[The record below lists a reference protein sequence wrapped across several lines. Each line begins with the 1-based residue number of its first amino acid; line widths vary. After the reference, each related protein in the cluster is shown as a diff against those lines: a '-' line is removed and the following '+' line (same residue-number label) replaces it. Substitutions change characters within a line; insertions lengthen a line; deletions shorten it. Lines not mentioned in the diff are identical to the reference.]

1 MPEQMWIGRRSICV
15 PTLVCRAE
23 EVAVLTSALA
33 STAAGHGGSVIVEGE
48 AGIGKTALAGAAL
61 AGADRA
67 GVQVFAAATEKM
79 DSHRPFGVLFDALDV
94 KAQSGEPRKAQ
105 IAAMLIAST
114 SDDGTMGRAG
124 SSFQIGEAILELV
137 EEACTSGPVA
147 LVLEDLH
154 WADMAS
160 LAVLHRLSR
169 RLVALPLLLLLTLRP
184 VPRRPE
190 LADVLDSLGADE
202 HSSRL
207 SLGPLPRAC
216 WARLVHALLGAPPGA
231 DLLDRVAAA
240 GGNPLFITELL
251 SVLVEEKGIGVA
263 PDGTATLSAAAQSQS
278 LTHAILRHLS
288 FLTPETRE
296 LLGVASVLGSRFS
309 LLDLA
314 LIAERSAVSLYRT
327 LGEALASGVLG
338 QDEDRLTFRHELI
351 RNALYEDLPRAVRL
365 GLHSDAATKLAAAGA
380 TPDRVAQ
387 HLLCSGSRS
396 AKTVRWLHRAGN
408 SAARGSAR
416 MGVELWEQA
425 LAMASPDDPLRAEI
439 QVSMALAL
447 TDAGRPAEAEALC
460 CQILDGVPPP
470 GTEAK
475 LRFFLSRSLML
486 RGQLTQAGSV
496 ARCRAASVAESA
508 RLQGSLAALA
518 AFSGHLEEAEGAAR
532 GADADA
538 SAAGDVPGRVIAMS
552 ALGFVL
558 GCRGELD
565 RAIEVLTE
573 AVALGEADGSR
584 TAREAAPH
592 VQLALVLGDLDRA
605 EEATAM
611 IAAGRGR
618 NDPTASL
625 SLTVAWKVHIIS
637 IAVMLGSGSFDDAA
651 AEAEAMSALATET
664 GLGWQG
670 VVHAARAQIA
680 LYQHG
685 PDAAEVW
692 LHRLDA
698 TPGPCGPG
706 IGTSWAARAR
716 ATYLAGRGDP
726 SAGATLAGDTWDELR
741 AGGFWRE
748 CLTLGFDLVGLAVV
762 TGDRRRA
769 DEVASTMEA
778 LADRNPGVASI
789 AGAAQRGRGLAG
801 EDADLLLAAV
811 KSYRTSPRRYE
822 HARCAEDAA
831 VALARAGRR
840 PEAEA
845 AAAEALELY
854 SDLGVGWEESRARA
868 AMRSTGLRPG
878 IRGTRRRPS
887 TGWDS
892 LTPTEAKVVALVAR
906 GMSNPQVATRLF
918 LSRRTVES
926 HVSHVLAKLS
936 LRSRTELAV
945 ASARRPRA

>member
-1 MPEQMWIGRRSICV
+1 MPKQMWIGRRSICV
-15 PTLVCRAE
+15 PPLVCRAE
-23 EVAVLTSALA
+23 ELAVLTSALA
-33 STAAGHGGSVIVEGE
+33 ATAAGNGGSVIVEGE
-48 AGIGKTALAGAAL
+48 AGIGKTALTEAAL

-67 GVQVFAAATEKM
+67 GVQVFDAATEKM
-79 DSHRPFGVLFDALDV
+79 DSHRPFGVLFDALGV
-94 KAQSGEPRKAQ
+94 RAQSEEPRKAE
-105 IAAMLIAST
+105 IAAMLIATASG
-114 SDDGTMGRAG
+114 DGTLGRAG
-124 SSFQIGEAILELV
+124 SAFQIGEAILDLV
-137 EEACTSGPVA
+137 EEACTAGPVA

-154 WADMAS
+154 WADTAS

-169 RLVALPLLLLLTLRP
+169 RLAPLPLLLLLTLRP

-202 HSSRL
+202 HCSRL
-207 SLGPLPRAC
+207 SLGPLPQAC
-216 WARLVHALLGAPPGA
+216 WTRLVHGLLGAPPGA
-231 DLLDRVAAA
+231 DLLDQVATA
-240 GGNPLFITELL
+240 GGNPLFVAELL
-251 SVLVEEKGIGVA
+251 GVLVKEKVIGVA
-263 PDGTATLSAAAQSQS
+263 PDGTATLGAAAQSQS

-309 LLDLA
+309 VLDLA
-314 LIAERSAVSLYRT
+314 LVAERSAVSLWRP

-338 QDEDRLTFRHELI
+338 QDEDCLAFRHELI
-351 RNALYEDLPRAVRL
+351 RSALYEDLPRAVRL
-365 GLHSDAATKLAAAGA
+365 GLHADAATKLAAAGA
-380 TPDRVAQ
+380 TPDRVAE

-396 AKTVRWLHRAGN
+396 AKTVRWLHRAGI
-408 SAARGSAR
+408 SAARGSTR
-416 MGVELWEQA
+416 MAVELWEQA
-425 LAMASPDDPLRAEI
+425 LAMAGPDDPLRPEI

-460 CQILDGVPPP
+460 RQILAGVPPP
-470 GTEAK
+470 GTESK

-486 RGQLTQAGSV
+486 RGQLAEASSV
-496 ARCRAASVAESA
+496 ARCRAVSVARNA

-518 AFSGHLEEAEGAAR
+518 AFSGHLDEAESAAR

-538 SAAGDVPGRVIAMS
+538 SAAGDVPGRVIALS

-558 GCRGELD
+558 GCRCELD

-592 VQLALVLGDLDRA
+592 VQLALVLGDLDRTG
-605 EEATAM
+605 EATAM
-611 IAAGRGR
+611 IAAGRSTG
-618 NDPTASL
+618 DPTASP
-625 SLTVAWKVHIIS
+625 SLTVLWKVHIIS

-651 AEAEAMSALATET
+651 AEAEAMSALAKDT

-670 VVHAARAQIA
+670 LVRAARAQIA

-692 LHRLDA
+692 LRQLDA

-741 AGGFWRE
+741 AGGFQRE
-748 CLTLGFDLVGLAVV
+748 CLTLGFDLVGLAAV
-762 TGDRRRA
+762 TGDRRRTE
-769 DEVASTMEA
+769 EVASTMEA
-778 LADRNPGVASI
+778 LSDRNPGVAGI

-801 EDADLLLAAV
+801 DDADLLLAAV
-811 KSYRTSPRRYE
+811 RSYRMSPRRYE

-831 VALARAGRR
+831 LALARAGRR
-840 PEAEA
+840 LEAEK

-854 SDLGVGWEESRARA
+854 CKLGTAWEESRARA
-868 AMRSTGLRPG
+868 AMRSVDLRPG
-878 IRGTRRRPS
+878 ARGPRRRPS
-887 TGWDS
+887 TGWES
-892 LTPTEAKVVALVAR
+892 LTPTEAKVVALVAQ
-906 GMSNPQVATRLF
+906 GMSNPEVATRLF

-945 ASARRPRA
+945 ASARRPLP